1 MTTTEISCPCGA
13 VKVRIDGE
21 PLTQFYCHC
30 DDCQAVHGGAYIG
43 AAIYPADAVTVTQG
57 ELVTWTLKRLP
68 RQRCATC
75 GTQMIADVPGL
86 GGCGVIANRLPKG
99 LFKPEYHIQCQYAV
113 LPVKDKLPHFKSIPA
128 QFGGSDDTVD
138 W

>member
-13 VKVRIDGE
+13 VRVRINGE

-43 AAIYPADAVTVTQG
+43 AAIYPSDAVTVTQG
-57 ELVTWTLKRLP
+57 DLIAWTLRRLP
-68 RQRCATC
+68 RRRCAIC

-99 LFKPEYHIQCQYAV
+99 TFKPEYHIQCQYAV
-113 LPVKDKLPHFKSIPA
+113 LPIKDDLPHFKSIPA
-128 QFGGSDDTVD
+128 RFGGSDDTVD